1 MFAFLGAYAAN
12 GFLEAFSWGMFL
24 DLVIFFLGVYFIG
37 YLLLDHP
44 AEGLGSRLHSY

>member
-12 GFLEAFSWGMFL
+12 GLLNAFSWGKFL
-24 DLVIFFLGVYFIG
+24 DLVILFLGVYFIG

-44 AEGLGSRLHSY
+44 TEGLGSLHHN